1 MGEQDRQ
8 ELESLMRELREAR
21 KRNSELESMLEEA
34 KSRERILRES
44 EEDYRSLFSDSR
56 DAILVVSRDGII
68 LKYNHSFLDL
78 SGYSAD
84 EVLGTNV
91 LSLYANPSDRTRFQ
105 REIEEK
111 GYVKD
116 FPWTMVDKQGVRK
129 HCLFSSSLRK
139 DSKGAVIGYQSI
151 IRDISES
158 LAAQRRLEEADEFNQ
173 KMLTGS
179 PVGVITYGA
188 DGKCTSANVAAAEIV
203 GSTLE
208 EVLGQNFRTIECWKT
223 SGLAEDA
230 EDVLNTGAE
239 RRRDIQIKTGFGKE
253 VLLDCRLCRFSSNN
267 RPHLL
272 MILNDITDLKL
283 AEDHLAKQNKFL
295 NTVLEAL
302 SHPFYVLDA
311 QDHTVLMANTAA
323 LKGVSIEGLTCHG
336 LTHERPSPC
345 DGVEHPCPIEEVK
358 STKKPVTYEHLHVDR
373 NGGLRNFE
381 IHAHPM
387 FDDQGEVTRII
398 EYAFDITDRLR
409 TLDALK
415 DSEARYRSVV
425 ENAVKGIYRSTRE
438 GRFISANPSMARI
451 LAYESVPDLLES
463 VTDFQRQLY
472 VDPNS
477 RPELLRLMDEQGAV
491 KDFETRWYRKD
502 GSEVWINLTSRA
514 VRDEKG
520 NLLYIE
526 GMCEDITERKLAQQ
540 RLENALEFQSQLL
553 NTAATA
559 IFTVDADRRITSVN
573 EEFCRLT
580 GFATADV
587 LGKVCTTFCGEPCT
601 EHCSLFDPLRGERI
615 LHKQVKIRR
624 RDGKPLIVLKN
635 ADLVYDNNGC
645 VTGGIESFVN
655 VTDLIE
661 ASELASLE
669 AGKLRAMIE
678 GMEEGVVVADA
689 EGIITEVN
697 RWFLERIGLKR
708 EDVIKKDMWTFHP
721 RTERTQAVRDLV
733 AAYRRGKTRE
743 LREITRELLG
753 MYVSLRV
760 QPIFEGN
767 DFKGVI
773 LNVIDVSDLVE
784 ARAVAEKA
792 SKSKSEFL
800 ANMSHEIRTPINGIV
815 GMTELAL
822 NTELTEEQRDYLD
835 TLKISANA
843 LLKLIEDILDF
854 SKIEAGKLD
863 LIHTSFS
870 LRDSLAETLTMLAAQ
885 AHGKGLE
892 LAYDVPFDIPDALI
906 GDPGRLRQI
915 MVNLVGNAIK
925 FTQEGEVTVT
935 VAMESKTNNHAV
947 LHFTVNDTG
956 IGIPFEKQNL
966 IFEAFEQADG
976 STTRKY
982 GGTGLGLAISR
993 QLAKMMGG
1001 HVWVESEPDKGSRF
1015 HFTVSFELQP
1025 TSPVMRTSKQAR
1037 NLEGLFVLV
1046 VDDNRTNR
1054 TILEKTLLYWKMKP
1068 TAAASAREALEALE
1082 QAHKRGTPFSVM
1094 LTDCLMPEMD
1104 GFQLVDEINK
1114 HPEISAP
1121 RIIMLTSAGE
1131 RGDVRRSRDLGVAA
1145 YLLKPVSQSDLLD
1158 TISRAL
1164 QFPFSKEIST
1174 ARATQLSIPESSR
1187 SLRILVA
1194 EDNPVNQKLATKI
1207 LQKMGHRVTVVGD
1220 GKKAVETL
1228 GQGTFDLVM
1237 MDVQMPVMNGFEATQ
1252 TIRAQE
1258 KHSGK
1263 HIPIVAMTAHAMKGD
1278 RERCLEAGMDGYVS
1292 KPIDLQDLY
1301 HAIEGLVPAS
1311 NEGEKEVSCEHSRAE
1326 LVNRELLLDRVAGD
1340 MDLLLEVVD
1349 LFMDDSRRLLD
1360 RIREAVTE
1368 KDAEELERAAH
1379 ALKGSV
1385 LNFEARTVADIARNL
1400 ETMGRNRDLAQAES
1414 EVAELEKQMGALRAE
1429 LKGITG

>member
-34 KSRERILRES
+34 RAREKILLES

-56 DAILVVSRDGII
+56 DAILVVTRDGII
-68 LKYNHSFLDL
+68 LKCNRSFLEL

-84 EVLGTNV
+84 EALGTNV
-91 LSLYANPSDRTRFQ
+91 LSLYADPSDRPRFQ
-105 REIEEK
+105 REIENK

-116 FPWTMVDKQGVRK
+116 FPWTMIDKQGVRK

-139 DSKGAVIGYQSI
+139 DSNGAVIGYQSI
-151 IRDISES
+151 IRDITES

-173 KMLTGS
+173 KILTGS
-179 PVGVITYGA
+179 PVGVLTYDA
-188 DGKCTSANVAAAEIV
+188 DGQCTSANVAAAEIV
-203 GSTLE
+203 GAPLE
-208 EVLGQNFRTIECWKT
+208 EVLKQNFRTTESWKK

-230 EDVLNTGAE
+230 EDVLKTGAE
-239 RRRDIQIKTGFGKE
+239 RRREIQITTGCGKNIW
-253 VLLDCRLCRFSSNN
+253 LDCRLCRFSSHCK
-267 RPHLL
+267 PQLL

-283 AEDHLAKQNKFL
+283 AEDHLAKQNEFL

-311 QDHTVLMANTAA
+311 EDHSVLMANSAA

-336 LTHERPSPC
+336 LTHERLSPC
-345 DGVEHPCPIEEVK
+345 NGLDHPCPIDEVK
-358 STKKPVTYEHLHVDR
+358 RTKKPVTCEHVHFDS

-387 FDDQGEVTRII
+387 FDAKGEVTRII

-451 LAYESVPDLLES
+451 LGYESVPDLLES
-463 VTDFQRQLY
+463 VTDLQNQLY
-472 VDPNS
+472 ADPEA
-477 RPELLRLMDEQGAV
+477 RPEFLRIMDKQGTV
-491 KDFETRWYRKD
+491 KDFEARWYRKD
-502 GSEVWINLTSRA
+502 GSEVWINLNSRV
-514 VRDEKG
+514 VRDEEG
-520 NLLYIE
+520 NFMYFE

-559 IFTVDADRRITSVN
+559 IFTVDAVRKVTSVN

-580 GFATADV
+580 GFAPADV
-587 LGKVCTTFCGEPCT
+587 LGRACTTFCGEPCT
-601 EHCSLFDPLRGERI
+601 EYCSLFDPSRREKILR
-615 LHKQVKIRR
+615 KQVKVRTK
-624 RDGKPLIVLKN
+624 DAKLLTVLKN
-635 ADLVYDNNGC
+635 ANLVYDDNGF
-645 VTGGIESFVN
+645 VTGAIESFVN
-655 VTDLIE
+655 VTELIE
-661 ASELASLE
+661 VSELASLE

-689 EGIITEVN
+689 DGMITEVN
-697 RWFLERIGLKR
+697 RWFLDKVGLKR
-708 EDVIKKDMWTFHP
+708 QDVIKKDMWSFHP
-721 RTERTQAVRDLV
+721 QTERTQAVRDLV
-733 AAYRRGKTRE
+733 AAYKQGKTRE

-760 QPIFEGN
+760 QPIFEGS

-784 ARAVAEKA
+784 ARSVAERA

-822 NTELTEEQRDYLD
+822 NTELTAEQRDYLD

-843 LLKLIEDILDF
+843 LLKLIQDILDF

-870 LRDSLAETLTMLAAQ
+870 LRDSLADTMTMLAAQ
-885 AHGKGLE
+885 AHSKGLE

-925 FTQEGEVTVT
+925 FTQEGEVAVT
-935 VAMESKTNNHAV
+935 VAMESKNNNHAV

-956 IGIPFEKQNL
+956 IGIPPEKQDL

-993 QLAKMMGG
+993 QLARMMGG

-1025 TSPVMRTSKQAR
+1025 TSPGMRTSKQAR
-1037 NLEGLFVLV
+1037 HLEGVSVLV
-1046 VDDNRTNR
+1046 VDDNRTNL

-1068 TAAASAREALEALE
+1068 TVVASAREALEALE
-1082 QAHKRGTPFSVM
+1082 HAHKLGNPFRLM

-1104 GFQLVDEINK
+1104 GFQLIDEINK

-1131 RGDVRRSRDLGVAA
+1131 RGDVSRCRELGAAA
-1145 YLLKPVSQSDLLD
+1145 YLLKPVSQSDLFD

-1164 QFPFSKEIST
+1164 QFPWST
-1174 ARATQLSIPESSR
+1174 RESSRPAARKSIPESKR
-1187 SLRILVA
+1187 SLRILLA
-1194 EDNPVNQKLATKI
+1194 EDNLVNQKLATKI
-1207 LQKMGHRVTVVGD
+1207 LQKMGHIVTVVED

-1252 TIRAQE
+1252 MIRAQE

-1301 HAIEGLVPAS
+1301 DAIEGLIPGS
-1311 NEGEKEVSCEHSRAE
+1311 NEGEKEVSCEEPRAE
-1326 LVNRELLLDRVAGD
+1326 LVDREALLDRVAGD
-1340 MDLLLEVVD
+1340 MDLLRDVVD
-1349 LFMDDSRRLLD
+1349 LFMDDSKRLLD
-1360 RIREAVTE
+1360 RISEAVTK
-1368 KDAEELERAAH
+1368 KDADELERAAH

-1385 LNFEARTVADIARNL
+1385 LNFEARTVADIALNL
-1400 ETMGRNRDLAQAES
+1400 ETMGRNRDLTRAES
-1414 EVAELEKQMGALRAE
+1414 EVAELEKQIRALRAE